1 MLRETYRDETEGVE
15 PLEKLAAY
23 ALEAA
28 ARREFGISYVAHEF
42 SDYFVGTALDY
53 WVEYSCLDYAKVSC
67 VKGFRTGIGILD
79 YSGLSKLLDSKGV
92 KRSAEY

>member
-28 ARREFGISYVAHEF
+28 ARREFGIGDVAHED
-42 SDYFVGTALDY
+42 SDYFVDTALDC
-53 WVEYSCLDYAKVSC
+53 WVENGGLDYAKTNYIIAI
-67 VKGFRTGIGILD
+67 RTGIGILD
-79 YSGLSKLLDSKGV
+79 YSGLSKLLDSTG
-92 KRSAEY
+92 